1 MQYAMLLWPHANA
14 RYQNESAR
22 LARCELELS
31 LRKIHLEHEILP
43 ESAFPLPGLRF
54 EIPRALAAEEVSVLS
69 RQSLLYGL
77 FESRPDG
84 SLFPV
89 AGRAEVS
96 IGADL
101 PAILKYKGKTN
112 EQFTQLLINLA
123 FLSGNLP
130 ENPAFLDPMCSRGT
144 SVFVAANRGWDAT
157 GSDIDKADLCE
168 AENFLKRYLEYHRL
182 KYRLR
187 SGSLTLA
194 EKKSARF
201 AEFCLSDQRLRFAL
215 LDARRVREAFGKKK
229 FHILASDLPYG
240 VQHSGLS
247 LDSLLLDALP
257 AWREVL
263 APGGAVALSFNAQTL
278 PLARVRA
285 LLEQAGFLVMREGP
299 YDSLSHWVEQSV
311 TRDVA
316 VGVVPL

>member
-187 SGSLTLA
+187 SGSLRKPA
-194 EKKSARF
+194 
-201 AEFCLSDQRLRFAL
+201 
-215 LDARRVREAFGKKK
+215 GNM
-229 FHILASDLPYG
+229 P
-240 VQHSGLS
+240 SGPPS
-247 LDSLLLDALP
+247 
-257 AWREVL
+257 
-263 APGGAVALSFNAQTL
+263 
-278 PLARVRA
+278 
-285 LLEQAGFLVMREGP
+285 
-299 YDSLSHWVEQSV
+299 
-311 TRDVA
+311 
-316 VGVVPL
+316 